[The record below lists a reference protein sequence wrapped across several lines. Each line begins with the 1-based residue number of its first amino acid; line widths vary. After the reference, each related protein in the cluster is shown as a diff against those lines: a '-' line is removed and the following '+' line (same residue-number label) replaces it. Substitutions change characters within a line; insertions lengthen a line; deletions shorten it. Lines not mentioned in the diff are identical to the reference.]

1 MKSSLRA
8 RSEDEVIG
16 GGFWGWRCSRSASGL
31 HHSSGRVMVG
41 EVMMLG
47 CRGGGRSVM
56 VMGGCGLRVMSQ
68 CVCSVML
75 LGEKGL
81 RRMSLRAAGPRSRSS
96 SPRRARREGGQ
107 RTPRGLRDD
116 GV

>member
-1 MKSSLRA
+1 MSHSVRRILRTLGAEGMKDSESRVWAVMGCRRRTMVGSTKSSLSA

-47 CRGGGRSVM
+47 CRGGGRSVRETM
-56 VMGGCGLRVMSQ
+56 
-68 CVCSVML
+68 
-75 LGEKGL
+75 
-81 RRMSLRAAGPRSRSS
+81 AA
-96 SPRRARREGGQ
+96 A
-107 RTPRGLRDD
+107 
-116 GV
+116 VVA